1 MRACWREGT
10 ADDETLS
17 HTRCGE
23 TQTPVYLSHHGPF
36 NYWRPD
42 GMVDQDQECAASDRS
57 DSLLSYSSSSSSLA
71 SSAGSSCR
79 NYLDP
84 WDVENA
90 MYVRG
95 KRISFASDPGT
106 FSSATAA
113 VECEPEVP
121 KQQGRC
127 CGCEPLYN
135 SAAAS
140 LLTPKTQR
148 YLSTFCTMC
157 DAADERTDAFDRTK
171 QAANISPPTSITYKV
186 PASAASEYTVHTL
199 LISPFLIF
207 DQKSSIVFLIGLYKC
222 VIN

>member
-1 MRACWREGT
+1 MMR
-10 ADDETLS
+10 LS
-17 HTRCGE
+17 LTRCGE

-42 GMVDQDQECAASDRS
+42 GMVDQHQECAASDRS
-57 DSLLSYSSSSSSLA
+57 DSLLSYSSSSSSSA

-113 VECEPEVP
+113 VECEPAVP

-135 SAAAS
+135 SAVAS
-140 LLTPKTQR
+140 LLTPNNKTQR
-148 YLSTFCTMC
+148 YLSTFCTVC
-157 DAADERTDAFDRTK
+157 DATAEEHTAAFDRTK
-171 QAANISPPTSITYKV
+171 QAANTSPTASITYKV
-186 PASAASEYTVHTL
+186 PASTASE
-199 LISPFLIF
+199 
-207 DQKSSIVFLIGLYKC
+207 
-222 VIN
+222 